1 MAFNVVHNAVTY
13 TSNLAIPGLANT
25 GAVYVT
31 ANGNSL
37 IYDANGRIVVGGAGT
52 VGLYDSSNTGIYFQ
66 KQTSASESNVPYI
79 RAEGDSTTT
88 HLALG
93 PSSSSGTLRF
103 YTGGY
108 ERARVDSAGN
118 FGLGITPSS
127 WTSSWKAIQIGSGS
141 TYSMYG
147 SGSIGFGIISNA
159 YYNGSSYIYT
169 NSTST
174 PAGLLDFNIASIGGW
189 TWRIA
194 SANTAGNAV
203 SFSNVMTLNNSGYL
217 GIGATSP
224 STNLTIGGTAA
235 GSGASGGLGVFLSRG
250 NTTNFFE
257 AYDSTKSFIAGVDNT
272 QTFAKVGTL
281 SSHDLGIVTGN
292 SSKIYVKNSTGYVG
306 IGTTN
311 PTQLLE
317 IAANSHSYAEVYLH
331 NDDTTTGDFGTQ
343 AMFRL
348 GAGGNPI
355 GSLKTTVNPLG
366 GLSTQALYLTTEG
379 SYPIAFGINNS
390 ATPSMILDTS
400 GNLGLGVTPS
410 SWSTGRAMEFSV
422 VGNSI
427 WGYNGEMIIG
437 NNIAGYGSG
446 NFKYGQSAAASYYG
460 MQLGQHQ
467 WYVAPSGNANSTISF
482 TQAMTLDN
490 SGNLM
495 IGTTT
500 PVTQLTLYKSS
511 GSVGLATQSG
521 STYGY
526 FINDGTYAWMG
537 SNQGSTGK
545 KFLVALAA
553 PDNAAIIDSSGNLL
567 VNYDASSFSYHTG
580 KLSVFTGTGG
590 ADELYFIGDKASQ
603 SQNSNSPRINL
614 VGRYQTAGVGIQAV
628 NTQSY
633 GGKDLV
639 ITMHNA
645 SDYTTYYEAM
655 RLTSS
660 GRLGIG
666 VSSPGYALDV
676 NGSANVYGT
685 VYSTNLYI
693 GPNATSYGNNAPYG
707 IQIGQTSSLTGTYNP
722 YIFYNNAYGTTG
734 SNVYPQFVGNWASS
748 SYYGIGPDTISNDST
763 VRIGVVAVSAGNGA
777 SWFGYANLK
786 INKLTSYNTAST
798 VINNGSHLQLENP
811 SGTQASIGF
820 TYSGVVKGMM
830 RVDNVGNMVLNANS
844 SNFYFNYD
852 LGSTSVNFITGTTQF
867 LQATTTNI
875 NLYLPIISQNANT
888 YVGLYSRY
896 NGSANGV
903 FLFNNGTGVNSTF
916 YEAAS
921 NFIAL
926 GYNSGA
932 VGSSPPVPVIQYNN
946 NTALGNGGVVVGGGS
961 PDTAGASGSVLFKA
975 QITNSNSYG
984 ASARGIACVNTSGS
998 SAYGAVY
1005 VSATNP
1011 GFDWQFGK
1019 GALDA
1024 STDFGWCGN
1033 GGGTALMR
1041 LTSAG
1046 NLTVAGALAKGS
1058 GSFVIEHPLPALS
1071 ETHNLVHSFI
1081 EGPNADLIYRG
1092 EINLVNGKAQVNIDS
1107 AGRMTGGT
1115 FELLCRRVQCFTTNE
1130 TDWTPVRGKVTG
1142 NILNIEAQDSTS
1154 NSTISWMV
1162 IGERKDKHMYDTKW
1176 TDEEGRVIVE
1186 PLKTHHDYDPKEDPW
1201 HDDFAGPP
1209 ELKKTKEP
1217 FI

>member
-482 TQAMTLDN
+482 TQVMTL
-490 SGNLM
+490 
-495 IGTTT
+495 
-500 PVTQLTLYKSS
+500 
-511 GSVGLATQSG
+511 
-521 STYGY
+521 
-526 FINDGTYAWMG
+526 
-537 SNQGSTGK
+537 
-545 KFLVALAA
+545 
-553 PDNAAIIDSSGNLL
+553 DSSGNLL
-567 VNYDASSFSYHTG
+567 VGDTSAQYSAKLYINGSIAARNSGVDGSFANAFVAGYTSNYNERN
-580 KLSVFTGTGG
+580 V
-590 ADELYFIGDKASQ
+590 I
-603 SQNSNSPRINL
+603 
-614 VGRYQTAGVGIQAV
+614 QTA
-628 NTQSY
+628 
-633 GGKDLV
+633 
-639 ITMHNA
+639 
-645 SDYTTYYEAM
+645 
-655 RLTSS
+655 
-660 GRLGIG
+660 
-666 VSSPGYALDV
+666 VSSIASGSGFRFQVSNGGGSASVTTALDV
-676 NGSANVYGT
+676 TRSTVVLYSGGTESVRVNSKGILSFSAVTTLSSPTANTWYT
-685 VYSTNLYI
+685 VYAMNTEAIYLVTVRSVRASNEQFT
-693 GPNATSYGNNAPYG
+693 T
-707 IQIGQTSSLTGTYNP
+707 
-722 YIFYNNAYGTTG
+722 YIFNHVVGALWGATQLSNYTVGSGDGNAIQSDG
-734 SNVYPQFVGNWASS
+734 SSNLQVQVNASGVTVYV
-748 SYYGIGPDTISNDST
+748 
-763 VRIGVVAVSAGNGA
+763 
-777 SWFGYANLK
+777 
-786 INKLTSYNTAST
+786 T
-798 VINNGSHLQLENP
+798 VI
-811 SGTQASIGF
+811 
-820 TYSGVVKGMM
+820 
-830 RVDNVGNMVLNANS
+830 
-844 SNFYFNYD
+844 
-852 LGSTSVNFITGTTQF
+852 
-867 LQATTTNI
+867 
-875 NLYLPIISQNANT
+875 
-888 YVGLYSRY
+888 
-896 NGSANGV
+896 
-903 FLFNNGTGVNSTF
+903 
-916 YEAAS
+916 
-921 NFIAL
+921 
-926 GYNSGA
+926 
-932 VGSSPPVPVIQYNN
+932 
-946 NTALGNGGVVVGGGS
+946 
-961 PDTAGASGSVLFKA
+961 
-975 QITNSNSYG
+975 
-984 ASARGIACVNTSGS
+984 
-998 SAYGAVY
+998 
-1005 VSATNP
+1005 
-1011 GFDWQFGK
+1011 
-1019 GALDA
+1019 
-1024 STDFGWCGN
+1024 
-1033 GGGTALMR
+1033 
-1041 LTSAG
+1041 
-1046 NLTVAGALAKGS
+1046 
-1058 GSFVIEHPLPALS
+1058 ALS
-1071 ETHNLVHSFI
+1071 
-1081 EGPNADLIYRG
+1081 
-1092 EINLVNGKAQVNIDS
+1092 
-1107 AGRMTGGT
+1107 GG
-1115 FELLCRRVQCFTTNE
+1115 
-1130 TDWTPVRGKVTG
+1130 
-1142 NILNIEAQDSTS
+1142 
-1154 NSTISWMV
+1154 
-1162 IGERKDKHMYDTKW
+1162 
-1176 TDEEGRVIVE
+1176 
-1186 PLKTHHDYDPKEDPW
+1186 
-1201 HDDFAGPP
+1201 
-1209 ELKKTKEP
+1209 
-1217 FI
+1217 